1 MTGLEKAVER
11 LHDKAVAVPGY
22 TVLSMSPAIILMEVE
37 RLFMA
42 IRLQPQR
49 CL

>member
-1 MTGLEKAVER
+1 MIALEKAVER

-22 TVLSMSPAIILMEVE
+22 TVLSMSPAIILKEAE